1 MSIYLLTILIL
12 GDIYL
17 CVYLGPLEV
26 CTLYSLYRA
35 ADTDYA
41 KQNGG
46 KWNFI
51 VEKEKSIP
59 QDKVTLI
66 ICEISVKCQG

>member
-1 MSIYLLTILIL
+1 MIISDEFIH
-12 GDIYL
+12 
-17 CVYLGPLEV
+17 
-26 CTLYSLYRA
+26 RA

-46 KWNFI
+46 KWDYI

-59 QDKVTLI
+59 VDKVTRL
-66 ICEISVKCQG
+66 SLLPRTMKNASYGTPQLR